1 MLELWNASEH
11 QLLWVCLIGLMG
23 IGTVCVIKWITI
35 SAQLLS
41 TPYTAPATRF
51 LPLDPLLAFYESKLP
66 WWLVARLKAYA
77 HDKRTQSTLNRPQQ
91 RALWVL
97 LAGLV
102 SLGLVVCLILLL
114 CAPEDIEKA
123 VCKLLLGNTPSAG
136 FWSIV
141 YSVCIAPIAYVL
153 WWFRDTNQL
162 WQIENQRKDINLKD
176 FQKLSEWASGST
188 LVEEEVTTTGKGEV
202 NTIKSTRPPA
212 SETAQSG
219 TRRRGSEVLQIAS
232 VQQLGSYLLGENGGQ
247 FQRPA
252 LELLIALWQSQTQDI
267 RSEASS
273 ILNQEHPDN
282 VSNPIGSWLDKV
294 AAVQNSNLA
303 RAITYAL
310 LAKENRALL
319 QLSEYLP
326 KQVLTGLSTEL
337 PGLPPLKF
345 WLQRLDAI
353 ELQGA
358 NLPKAELQGA
368 SLIGAQLS
376 GANLS
381 RAQLQGAK
389 LNAAM
394 LRHTNL
400 LGAQLAASDLTVAHM
415 ENANLADAQLQK
427 ANLYCAYLN
436 FAKLEKCQLD
446 KSRLVRAQLVR
457 THMHGA
463 SFANADLRGARLVSP
478 RLNTETS
485 FLNAKADS
493 STVVEVDPQFSP
505 RPMNN
510 IHGQSLVPLLTHALR
525 LALRE
530 KNRLELPVSAY
541 EEFLSDWSRI
551 DKSTQKDILENAY
564 GYVDSPGN
572 FLMVHQNLKL

>member
-232 VQQLGSYLLGENGGQ
+232 VQQLGSYLLGENGQQ
-247 FQRPA
+247 FQRAA
-252 LELLIALWQSQTQDI
+252 LDLLIALWQSQTQDL

-273 ILNQEHPDN
+273 IFNQPHPDN
-282 VSNPIGSWLDKV
+282 VSELIEPWLKKLAKV
-294 AAVQNSNLA
+294 RESDLE
-303 RAITYAL
+303 RAITHAL

-319 QLSEYLP
+319 QLSKYLP
-326 KQVLTGLSTEL
+326 KQVLTGLSTQL
-337 PGLPPLKF
+337 PGLPPLKLWF
-345 WLQRLDAI
+345 QNLDSDPSCRRLTPFQERKGKSNGI
-353 ELQGA
+353 
-358 NLPKAELQGA
+358 
-368 SLIGAQLS
+368 
-376 GANLS
+376 
-381 RAQLQGAK
+381 
-389 LNAAM
+389 
-394 LRHTNL
+394 RH
-400 LGAQLAASDLTVAHM
+400 Q
-415 ENANLADAQLQK
+415 ENAEGL
-427 ANLYCAYLN
+427 
-436 FAKLEKCQLD
+436 
-446 KSRLVRAQLVR
+446 
-457 THMHGA
+457 
-463 SFANADLRGARLVSP
+463 
-478 RLNTETS
+478 
-485 FLNAKADS
+485 
-493 STVVEVDPQFSP
+493 
-505 RPMNN
+505 
-510 IHGQSLVPLLTHALR
+510 HAG
-525 LALRE
+525 
-530 KNRLELPVSAY
+530 
-541 EEFLSDWSRI
+541 F
-551 DKSTQKDILENAY
+551 
-564 GYVDSPGN
+564 
-572 FLMVHQNLKL
+572 